1 MYAKLL
7 LLVNCLLFALLA
19 SAQIDQTLQ
28 KLDTYHSQHIKEKIY
43 LHLDKND
50 YSAGETIWF
59 KLYCTTAPFNYL
71 SNISKIAN
79 VELISPTNK
88 IIKSIKIPI
97 TLGLSIGDFNLP
109 DTLEEGS
116 YRVRSFTRWMQND
129 SVANFYERVIP
140 ITNGRSDNIMTRSE
154 LVKNGTENMFQI
166 NLKTIQGA
174 PLINNSISYTLQP
187 NNSKEKSG
195 RLKSND
201 NGTVALE
208 LKEDFKGGTLSLQ
221 FLSLDKRRILKSFV
235 IPDPNSQ
242 NSIQIFPES
251 GELINNILSKTGFKI
266 LTPAGLGKKAKITVV
281 EENQTTIADF
291 ETNSL
296 GMGSIP
302 LVLQTGK
309 KYVATALFE
318 DGSSTSASLPP
329 VQNSGYVLTVNSVLK
344 DKIAAQLSATADL
357 VNGKDIYLVA
367 QYNGL
372 VLHAAKQ
379 KLNGTEILFN
389 IPKKNLPS
397 GVLQLSILTD
407 QMVPIVERLV
417 FNYNTTSTLLPVSV
431 ELNKLSFTTR
441 DKVIANLSVKY
452 DDSDTTRFAAL
463 SASVVN
469 LSKVDSTTDRYYSSI
484 VSELLLKS
492 DLRGFIERPNYYFED
507 LTNIRLTELD
517 NLMLIQGWRKLD
529 WKNYTSTSTTSFL
542 PEKGLTIAG
551 TIKKTARK
559 AVVPNAKVTLI
570 PTSNMLLSV
579 DTLTDNN
586 GRFSFDELLF
596 ADSVKFIVT
605 GDGPK
610 EKKRVDIVIDNP
622 LTPLPN
628 TSKDQPLLVNDINT
642 KLLTQLKNSQQFL
655 GELEAAGII
664 QKSIRLEEVQVNRV
678 RTNKADKNSRNLN
691 GPGNADQV
699 ISAEDLSTCTTLEQ
713 CLAGRLVG
721 VMFRNGV
728 PYSTRS
734 MGLNGGS
741 PMQIVLDGMYIEAD
755 QIDMINVADIA
766 SIEVLRSIGNTA
778 IYGSYGGNGVIVI
791 TSKSG
796 DAISS
801 SYTPTGIL
809 TITPKGL
816 YVPRTF
822 FKPQYDATIQH
833 KLTRD
838 LRTTI
843 AWEPNLI
850 IPKDGKTHFEFFTSD
865 EPGTY
870 KLTVEGISMDG
881 KIAHLEYL
889 IEVKPQ

>member
-1 MYAKLL
+1 MYVKLL

-154 LVKNGTENMFQI
+154 LVKNGTENLFQV

-174 PLINNSISYTLQP
+174 PLIDNSISYTLQP
-187 NNSKEKSG
+187 NNNKEKSG

-208 LKEDFKGGTLSLQ
+208 LKDDFKGGTLSLQ
-221 FLSLDKRRILKSFV
+221 FISLDKRRILKSFV

-344 DKIAAQLSATADL
+344 DKIAAQLSATPDL

-372 VLHAAKQ
+372 VFHAAKQ

-397 GVLQLSILTD
+397 GVLQLSILTE
-407 QMVPIVERLV
+407 QMVPIAERLV

-431 ELNKLSFTTR
+431 ELNKSSFTTR
-441 DKVIANLSVKY
+441 DKVMANLSVKY

-507 LTNIRLTELD
+507 LTNIKLTELD

-642 KLLTQLKNSQQFL
+642 TLLTQLKNSQQFL

>member
-28 KLDTYHSQHIKEKIY
+28 KLDTYHERHIKEKIY

-50 YSAGETIWF
+50 YSAGETMWF

-129 SVANFYERVIP
+129 SVANFYERVVP
-140 ITNGRSDNIMTRSE
+140 ITNGRSDHIITKSE

-174 PLINNSISYTLQP
+174 PLINNNISYTLQP
-187 NNSKEKSG
+187 NNNKEKSG

-201 NGTVALE
+201 NGTIALE
-208 LKEDFKGGTLSLQ
+208 LKDDFKGGTLSLQ

-235 IPDPNSQ
+235 IPDPNNQ

-251 GELINNILSKTGFKI
+251 GELVNNILSKTGFKI
-266 LTPAGLGKKAKITVV
+266 LSPNGLGKKAKIKVV
-281 EENQTTIADF
+281 EENQTTVADF

-329 VQNSGYVLTVNSVLK
+329 LQNSGYVLTVNSVLK

-357 VNGKDIYLVA
+357 VNGKDIYLIA

-379 KLNGTEILFN
+379 KLNGAEILFN

-407 QMVPIVERLV
+407 QMIPIVERLV

-431 ELNKLSFTTR
+431 ELNKPSFTTR
-441 DKVIANLSVKY
+441 DKVIANLSVNY
-452 DDSDTTRFAAL
+452 EDSDTTRFAAL

-492 DLRGFIERPNYYFED
+492 DLRGFIERPNYYFAD
-507 LTNIRLTELD
+507 LTNIKLTELD

-529 WKNYTSTSTTSFL
+529 WKNYTSTATAAFL

-559 AVVPNAKVTLI
+559 AVVPNAKVTII
-570 PTSNMLLSV
+570 PTSNMLLSI

-622 LTPLPN
+622 LTPPPN
-628 TSKDQPLLVNDINT
+628 ASKDQPLLLNDINT
-642 KLLTQLKNSQQFL
+642 TLLTQLKNSQQFL

-664 QKSIRLEEVQVNRV
+664 EKSIRLEEVQVNRV
-678 RTNKADKNSRNLN
+678 RTTKADKNSRNLN

-699 ISAEDLSTCTTLEQ
+699 ISADELSGCATFAQ
-713 CLAGRLVG
+713 CLNGRLNG
-721 VMFRNGV
+721 VIFRNGI

-734 MGLNGGS
+734 MNS
-741 PMQIVLDGMYIEAD
+741 PMQVVLDGMYIEPE
-755 QIDMINVADIA
+755 QIDMINTADIA
-766 SIEVLRSIGNTA
+766 SVEVLRSIGNTA
-778 IYGSYGGNGVIVI
+778 IYGMYGGNGVIVI

-801 SYTPTGIL
+801 SYTPTGIV

-822 FKPQYDATIQH
+822 FKPQYDATIQN

-850 IPKDGKTHFEFFTSD
+850 TPKDGKTHFEFFTSD

-889 IEVKPQ
+889 IAVKPQ

>member
-28 KLDTYHSQHIKEKIY
+28 KLDTYHERHIKEKIY

-50 YSAGETIWF
+50 YSAGETMWF

-129 SVANFYERVIP
+129 SVANFYERVVP
-140 ITNGRSDNIMTRSE
+140 ITNGRSDHIITKSE

-174 PLINNSISYTLQP
+174 PLINNNISYTLQP
-187 NNSKEKSG
+187 NNNKEKSG

-201 NGTVALE
+201 NGTIALE
-208 LKEDFKGGTLSLQ
+208 LKDDFKGGTLSLQ

-235 IPDPNSQ
+235 IPDPNNQ

-251 GELINNILSKTGFKI
+251 GELVNNILSKTGFKI
-266 LTPAGLGKKAKITVV
+266 LSPNGLGKKAKIKVV
-281 EENQTTIADF
+281 EENQTTVADF

-302 LVLQTGK
+302 LVLQTEK

-357 VNGKDIYLVA
+357 VNGKDIYLIA

-379 KLNGTEILFN
+379 KLNGAEILFN

-407 QMVPIVERLV
+407 QMIPIVERLV

-441 DKVIANLSVKY
+441 DKVIADLSVKY
-452 DDSDTTRFAAL
+452 EDSDTTRFAAL

-492 DLRGFIERPNYYFED
+492 DLRGFIERPNYYFAD
-507 LTNIRLTELD
+507 LTNIKLTELD

-529 WKNYTSTSTTSFL
+529 WKNYTSTATAAFL

-559 AVVPNAKVTLI
+559 AVVPNAKVTII
-570 PTSNMLLSV
+570 PTSNMLLSI

-622 LTPLPN
+622 LTPPPN
-628 TSKDQPLLVNDINT
+628 ASKDQPLLLNDINST
-642 KLLTQLKNSQQFL
+642 LLTQLKNSQQFL

-699 ISAEDLSTCTTLEQ
+699 ISADELSGCATFAQ
-713 CLAGRLVG
+713 CLNGRLNG
-721 VMFRNGV
+721 VIFRNGI

-734 MGLNGGS
+734 MNS
-741 PMQIVLDGMYIEAD
+741 PMQVVLDGMYIEPE
-755 QIDMINVADIA
+755 QIDMINTADIA
-766 SIEVLRSIGNTA
+766 SVEVLRSIGNTA
-778 IYGSYGGNGVIVI
+778 IYGMYGGSGVIVI

-796 DAISS
+796 DAIAS
-801 SYTPTGIL
+801 SYTPTGIV

-822 FKPQYDATIQH
+822 FKPQYDATIQN

-850 IPKDGKTHFEFFTSD
+850 TPKDGKTHFEFFTSD

-889 IEVKPQ
+889 IAVKPQ

>member
-28 KLDTYHSQHIKEKIY
+28 KLDTYHERHIKEKIY

-50 YSAGETIWF
+50 YSAGETMWF

-129 SVANFYERVIP
+129 SVANFYERVVP
-140 ITNGRSDNIMTRSE
+140 ITNGRSDHIITKSE

-174 PLINNSISYTLQP
+174 PLINNNISYTLQP
-187 NNSKEKSG
+187 NNNKEKSG

-201 NGTVALE
+201 NGTIALE
-208 LKEDFKGGTLSLQ
+208 LKDDFKGGTLSLQ

-235 IPDPNSQ
+235 IPDPNNQ

-251 GELINNILSKTGFKI
+251 GELVNNILSKTGFKI
-266 LTPAGLGKKAKITVV
+266 LSPNGLGKKAKIKVV
-281 EENQTTIADF
+281 EENQTTVADF

-302 LVLQTGK
+302 LVLQTEK

-357 VNGKDIYLVA
+357 VNGKDIYLIA

-379 KLNGTEILFN
+379 KLNGAEILFN

-407 QMVPIVERLV
+407 QMIPIVERLV

-431 ELNKLSFTTR
+431 ELKKLSFTTR
-441 DKVIANLSVKY
+441 DKVIADLSVKY
-452 DDSDTTRFAAL
+452 EDSDTTRFAAL

-492 DLRGFIERPNYYFED
+492 DLRGFIERPNYYFAD
-507 LTNIRLTELD
+507 LTNIKLTELD

-529 WKNYTSTSTTSFL
+529 WKNYTSTATAAFL

-559 AVVPNAKVTLI
+559 AVVPNAKVTII
-570 PTSNMLLSV
+570 PTSNMLLSI

-622 LTPLPN
+622 LTPPPN
-628 TSKDQPLLVNDINT
+628 ASKDQPLLLNDINST
-642 KLLTQLKNSQQFL
+642 LLTQLKNSQQFL

-664 QKSIRLEEVQVNRV
+664 EKSIRLEEVQVNRV
-678 RTNKADKNSRNLN
+678 RTTKADKNSRNLN

-699 ISAEDLSTCTTLEQ
+699 ISADELSGCATFAQ
-713 CLAGRLVG
+713 CLNGRLNG
-721 VMFRNGV
+721 VIFRNGI

-734 MGLNGGS
+734 MNS
-741 PMQIVLDGMYIEAD
+741 PMQVVLDGMYIEPE
-755 QIDMINVADIA
+755 QIDMINTADIA
-766 SIEVLRSIGNTA
+766 SVEVLRSIGNTA
-778 IYGSYGGNGVIVI
+778 IYGMYGGNGVIVI

-801 SYTPTGIL
+801 SYTPTGII

-822 FKPQYDATIQH
+822 FKPQYDATIQN

-850 IPKDGKTHFEFFTSD
+850 MPKDGKTHFEFFTSD

-889 IEVKPQ
+889 IAVKPQ

>member
-1 MYAKLL
+1 MYPKLL

-28 KLDTYHSQHIKEKIY
+28 KLDTYHERHIKEKIY

-50 YSAGETIWF
+50 YSAGETMWF

-129 SVANFYERVIP
+129 SVANFYERVVP
-140 ITNGRSDNIMTRSE
+140 ITNGRSDNIITRSE
-154 LVKNGTENMFQI
+154 LVRNGTDNLFQI

-174 PLINNSISYTLQP
+174 PLINNNINYTLQP
-187 NNSKEKSG
+187 NNNKEKSG

-201 NGTVALE
+201 NGTIALE
-208 LKEDFKGGTLSLQ
+208 LKDDFKGGTLSLQ

-235 IPDPNSQ
+235 IPDPNNQ

-251 GELINNILSKTGFKI
+251 GELVNNILSKTGFKI
-266 LTPAGLGKKAKITVV
+266 LSPNGLGKKAKIKVV
-281 EENQTTIADF
+281 EENQTTVADF

-357 VNGKDIYLVA
+357 VNGKDIYLIA

-379 KLNGTEILFN
+379 KLNGAEVLFN

-407 QMVPIVERLV
+407 QMIPIVERLV

-431 ELNKLSFTTR
+431 ELNKPSFTTR
-441 DKVIANLSVKY
+441 DNVIANLSVNY
-452 DDSDTTRFAAL
+452 EDSDTTRFAAL

-492 DLRGFIERPNYYFED
+492 DLRGFIERPNYYFAD
-507 LTNIRLTELD
+507 LTNIKLTELD

-529 WKNYTSTSTTSFL
+529 WKNYTSTATAAFL

-559 AVVPNAKVTLI
+559 AVVPNAKVTII
-570 PTSNMLLSV
+570 PTSNMLLSI

-622 LTPLPN
+622 LTPPPN
-628 TSKDQPLLVNDINT
+628 ASKDQPLLLNDINT
-642 KLLTQLKNSQQFL
+642 TLLTQLKNSQQFL

-664 QKSIRLEEVQVNRV
+664 EKSIRLEEVQVNRV
-678 RTNKADKNSRNLN
+678 RTTKADKNSRNLN

-699 ISAEDLSTCTTLEQ
+699 ISADELSGCATFAQ
-713 CLAGRLVG
+713 CLNGRLNG
-721 VMFRNGV
+721 VIFRNGI

-734 MGLNGGS
+734 MNS
-741 PMQIVLDGMYIEAD
+741 PMQVVLDGMYIEPE
-755 QIDMINVADIA
+755 QIDMINTADIA
-766 SIEVLRSIGNTA
+766 SVEVLRSIGNTA
-778 IYGSYGGNGVIVI
+778 IYGMYGGSGVIVI

-801 SYTPTGIL
+801 SYTPTGIV

-822 FKPQYDATIQH
+822 FKPQYDATIQN

-850 IPKDGKTHFEFFTSD
+850 TPKDGKTHFEFFTSD

-889 IEVKPQ
+889 IAVKPQ

>member
-28 KLDTYHSQHIKEKIY
+28 KLDTYHERHFKEKIY

-50 YSAGETIWF
+50 YSAGETMWF

-71 SNISKIAN
+71 SNMSKIAN

-129 SVANFYERVIP
+129 SVANFYERVVP
-140 ITNGRSDNIMTRSE
+140 ITNGRSDHIITRSE
-154 LVKNGTENMFQI
+154 LVKNGTENLFQI

-187 NNSKEKSG
+187 NNNKEKSG

-201 NGTVALE
+201 NGTIALE
-208 LKEDFKGGTLSLQ
+208 LKDDFKGGTLSLQ

-235 IPDPNSQ
+235 IPDPNNQ

-251 GELINNILSKTGFKI
+251 GELVNNILSKTGFKI
-266 LTPAGLGKKAKITVV
+266 LSPNGLGKKAKIKVV
-281 EENQTTIADF
+281 EENQTTVADF

-417 FNYNTTSTLLPVSV
+417 FNYNTTSTLLPVAV

-469 LSKVDSTTDRYYSSI
+469 LSKVDSTTNRYYSSI

-529 WKNYTSTSTTSFL
+529 WKNYTSTATAAFL

-559 AVVPNAKVTLI
+559 AVVPNAKVTII
-570 PTSNMLLSV
+570 PTSNMLLSI

-622 LTPLPN
+622 LTPPPN
-628 TSKDQPLLVNDINT
+628 ASKDQPLLLNDINST
-642 KLLTQLKNSQQFL
+642 LLTQLKNSQQFL

-664 QKSIRLEEVQVNRV
+664 EKSIRLEEVQVNRV
-678 RTNKADKNSRNLN
+678 RTTKADKNSRNLN

-699 ISAEDLSTCTTLEQ
+699 ISADELSGCATFAQ
-713 CLAGRLVG
+713 CLNGRLNG
-721 VMFRNGV
+721 VIFRNGI

-734 MGLNGGS
+734 MNS
-741 PMQIVLDGMYIEAD
+741 PMQVVLDGMYIEPE
-755 QIDMINVADIA
+755 QIDMINTADIA
-766 SIEVLRSIGNTA
+766 SVEVLRSIGNTA
-778 IYGSYGGNGVIVI
+778 IYGMYGGNGVIVI

-801 SYTPTGIL
+801 SYTPTGIV

-822 FKPQYDATIQH
+822 FKPQYDATIQN

-850 IPKDGKTHFEFFTSD
+850 TPKDGKTHFEFFTSD

-889 IEVKPQ
+889 IAVKPQ

>member
-28 KLDTYHSQHIKEKIY
+28 KLDTYHERHIKEKIY

-50 YSAGETIWF
+50 YSAGETMWF

-129 SVANFYERVIP
+129 SVANFYERVVP
-140 ITNGRSDNIMTRSE
+140 ITNGRSDHIITKSE

-174 PLINNSISYTLQP
+174 PLINNNISYTLQP
-187 NNSKEKSG
+187 NNNKEKSG

-201 NGTVALE
+201 NGTIALE
-208 LKEDFKGGTLSLQ
+208 LKDDFKGGTLSLQ

-235 IPDPNSQ
+235 IPDPNNQ

-251 GELINNILSKTGFKI
+251 GELVNNILSKTGFKI
-266 LTPAGLGKKAKITVV
+266 LSPNGLGKKAKIKVV
-281 EENQTTIADF
+281 EENQTTVADF

-302 LVLQTGK
+302 LVLQTEK

-357 VNGKDIYLVA
+357 VNGKDIYLIA

-379 KLNGTEILFN
+379 KLNGAEILFN

-407 QMVPIVERLV
+407 QMIPIVERLV

-441 DKVIANLSVKY
+441 DKVIADLSVKY
-452 DDSDTTRFAAL
+452 EDSDTTRFAAL

-529 WKNYTSTSTTSFL
+529 WKNYTSTATAAFL

-559 AVVPNAKVTLI
+559 AVVPNAKVTII
-570 PTSNMLLSV
+570 PTSNMLLSI

-622 LTPLPN
+622 LTPPPN
-628 TSKDQPLLVNDINT
+628 ASKDQPLLLNDINT
-642 KLLTQLKNSQQFL
+642 TLLTQLKNSQQFL

-664 QKSIRLEEVQVNRV
+664 EKSIRLEEVQVNRV
-678 RTNKADKNSRNLN
+678 RTTKADKNSRNLN

-699 ISAEDLSTCTTLEQ
+699 ISADELSGCATFAQ
-713 CLAGRLVG
+713 CLNGRLNG
-721 VMFRNGV
+721 VIFRNGI

-734 MGLNGGS
+734 MNS
-741 PMQIVLDGMYIEAD
+741 PMQVVLDGMYIEPE
-755 QIDMINVADIA
+755 QIDMINTADIA
-766 SIEVLRSIGNTA
+766 SVEVLRSIGNTA
-778 IYGSYGGNGVIVI
+778 IYGMYGGNGVIVI

-801 SYTPTGIL
+801 SYTPTGIV

-822 FKPQYDATIQH
+822 FKPQYDATIQN

-850 IPKDGKTHFEFFTSD
+850 TPKDGKTHFEFFTSD

-889 IEVKPQ
+889 IAVKPQ

>member
-7 LLVNCLLFALLA
+7 LLVSCLLFTSLA

-28 KLDTYHSQHIKEKIY
+28 KLDTYHERHIKEKIY

-50 YSAGETIWF
+50 YSAGETMWF

-129 SVANFYERVIP
+129 SVANFYERVVP
-140 ITNGRSDNIMTRSE
+140 ITNGRSDHIITKSE

-174 PLINNSISYTLQP
+174 PLINNNISYTLQP
-187 NNSKEKSG
+187 NNNKEKSG

-201 NGTVALE
+201 NGTIALE
-208 LKEDFKGGTLSLQ
+208 LKDDFKGGTLSLQ

-235 IPDPNSQ
+235 IPDPNNQ

-251 GELINNILSKTGFKI
+251 GELVNNILSKTGFKI
-266 LTPAGLGKKAKITVV
+266 LSPNGLGKKAKIKVV
-281 EENQTTIADF
+281 EENQTTVADF

-417 FNYNTTSTLLPVSV
+417 FNYNTTSTLLPVAV
-431 ELNKLSFTTR
+431 ELNKPSFTTR

-469 LSKVDSTTDRYYSSI
+469 LSKVDSTTNRYYSSI

-529 WKNYTSTSTTSFL
+529 WKNYTSTATAAFL

-559 AVVPNAKVTLI
+559 AVVPNAKVTII
-570 PTSNMLLSV
+570 PTSNMLLSI

-622 LTPLPN
+622 LTPPPN
-628 TSKDQPLLVNDINT
+628 ASKDQPLLLNDINST
-642 KLLTQLKNSQQFL
+642 LLTQLKNSQQFL

-664 QKSIRLEEVQVNRV
+664 EKSIRLEEVQVNRE
-678 RTNKADKNSRNLN
+678 RTTKADKNSRNLN

-699 ISAEDLSTCTTLEQ
+699 ISADELSGCATFAQ
-713 CLAGRLVG
+713 CLNGRLNG
-721 VMFRNGV
+721 VIFRNGI

-734 MGLNGGS
+734 MNS
-741 PMQIVLDGMYIEAD
+741 PMQVVLDGMYIEPE
-755 QIDMINVADIA
+755 QIDMINTADIA
-766 SIEVLRSIGNTA
+766 SVEVLRSIGNTA
-778 IYGSYGGNGVIVI
+778 IYGMYGGNGVIVI

-801 SYTPTGIL
+801 SYTPTGIV

-822 FKPQYDATIQH
+822 FKPQYDATIQN

-850 IPKDGKTHFEFFTSD
+850 TPKDGKTHFEFFTSD

-889 IEVKPQ
+889 IAVKPQ

>member
-1 MYAKLL
+1 MYAKILL
-7 LLVNCLLFALLA
+7 LINCLLFSFLA
-19 SAQIDQTLQ
+19 SAQIDQAL
-28 KLDTYHSQHIKEKIY
+28 KILDTYHEQHVKEKIY

-50 YSAGETIWF
+50 YSAGETMWF

-88 IIKSIKIPI
+88 VIKSIKIPI

-129 SVANFYERVIP
+129 SIANFYERVIP
-140 ITNGRSDNIMTRSE
+140 ITNGRSDNIITRSE

-187 NNSKEKSG
+187 NNNKEKSG

-201 NGTVALE
+201 NGTIALE
-208 LKEDFKGGTLSLQ
+208 LKDDFKGGTLSLQ
-221 FLSLDKRRILKSFV
+221 FLSLDKRRILKSFI
-235 IPDPNSQ
+235 IPDPNNQ

-251 GELINNILSKTGFKI
+251 GELVNNILSKTGFKT
-266 LTPAGLGKKAKITVV
+266 LTPNGLGKKAKIKVV
-281 EENQTTIADF
+281 EENQTTVADF

-357 VNGKDIYLVA
+357 VNGKDIYLIA

-379 KLNGTEILFN
+379 KLNGTDILFN

-397 GVLQLSILTD
+397 GVLQLSILTE
-407 QMVPIVERLV
+407 QMIPIVERLV

-431 ELNKLSFTTR
+431 ELNKFSFTTR
-441 DKVIANLSVKY
+441 DKVVADLSVKY
-452 DDSDTTRFAAL
+452 EDSDTTRFAAL

-469 LSKVDSTTDRYYSSI
+469 FSKVDSTTDRYYSSI

-492 DLRGFIERPNYYFED
+492 DLRGFIERPNYYFAD
-507 LTNIRLTELD
+507 LTNIKLTELD

-529 WKNYTSTSTTSFL
+529 WKNYTSTSTAAFR

-559 AVVPNAKVTLI
+559 TVVPNAKVTLI

-586 GRFSFDELLF
+586 GRFAFDELLF

-622 LTPLPN
+622 LTPPPN
-628 TSKDQPLLVNDINT
+628 TSKDQPLLLNDINT
-642 KLLTQLKNSQQFL
+642 TLLTQLKNSQQFL

-664 QKSIRLEEVQVNRV
+664 QKSIQLEEVQVNRV
-678 RTNKADKNSRNLN
+678 RANKADKNSRNLN

-734 MGLNGGS
+734 VGLNGGS
-741 PMQIVLDGMYIEAD
+741 PMQIVLDGMYIEAE
-755 QIDMINVADIA
+755 QINMINVADIS
-766 SIEVLRSIGNTA
+766 SIEVLRSAGNTA
-778 IYGSYGGNGVIVI
+778 IYGMYGGNGVIVI

-816 YVPRTF
+816 YVSRTF
-822 FKPQYDATIQH
+822 FKPQYDAKIQ
-833 KLTRD
+833 KELSRD

-850 IPKDGKTHFEFFTSD
+850 TPKDGKTHFEFFTSD

-870 KLTVEGISMDG
+870 KLIVEGISMDG
-881 KIAHLEYL
+881 RIAHLEYL

>member
-28 KLDTYHSQHIKEKIY
+28 KLDTYHERHIKEKIY

-50 YSAGETIWF
+50 YSAGETMWF

-129 SVANFYERVIP
+129 SVANFYERVVP
-140 ITNGRSDNIMTRSE
+140 ITNGRSDHIITKSE

-174 PLINNSISYTLQP
+174 PLINNNISYTLQP
-187 NNSKEKSG
+187 NNNKEKSG

-201 NGTVALE
+201 NGTIALE
-208 LKEDFKGGTLSLQ
+208 LKDDFKGGTLSLQ

-235 IPDPNSQ
+235 IPDPNNQ

-251 GELINNILSKTGFKI
+251 GELVNNILSKTGFKI
-266 LTPAGLGKKAKITVV
+266 LSPNGLGKKAKIKVV
-281 EENQTTIADF
+281 EENQTTVADF

-357 VNGKDIYLVA
+357 VNGKDIYLIA

-379 KLNGTEILFN
+379 KLNGAEILFN

-407 QMVPIVERLV
+407 QMIPIVERLV

-431 ELNKLSFTTR
+431 ELNKLSFSTR

-452 DDSDTTRFAAL
+452 EDSDTTRFAAL

-492 DLRGFIERPNYYFED
+492 DLRGFIERPNYYFAD
-507 LTNIRLTELD
+507 LTNIKLTELD

-529 WKNYTSTSTTSFL
+529 WKNYTSTATAAFL

-559 AVVPNAKVTLI
+559 AVVPNAKVTII
-570 PTSNMLLSV
+570 PTSNMLLSI

-622 LTPLPN
+622 LTPPPN
-628 TSKDQPLLVNDINT
+628 ASKDQPLLLNDINT
-642 KLLTQLKNSQQFL
+642 TLLTQLKNSQQFL

-664 QKSIRLEEVQVNRV
+664 EKSIRLEEVQVNRV
-678 RTNKADKNSRNLN
+678 RTTKADKNSRNLN

-699 ISAEDLSTCTTLEQ
+699 ISADELSGCATFAQ
-713 CLAGRLVG
+713 CLNGRLNG
-721 VMFRNGV
+721 VIFRNGI

-734 MGLNGGS
+734 MNS
-741 PMQIVLDGMYIEAD
+741 PMQVVLDGMYIEPE
-755 QIDMINVADIA
+755 QIDMINTADIA
-766 SIEVLRSIGNTA
+766 SVEVLRSIGNTA
-778 IYGSYGGNGVIVI
+778 IYGMYGGNGVIVI

-801 SYTPTGIL
+801 SYTPTGIV

-822 FKPQYDATIQH
+822 FKPQYDATIQN

-850 IPKDGKTHFEFFTSD
+850 TPKDGKTHFEFFTSD

-889 IEVKPQ
+889 IAVKPQ

>member
-7 LLVNCLLFALLA
+7 LLVNCLLFAFLA

-28 KLDTYHSQHIKEKIY
+28 KLDTYHEQHIKEKIY

-97 TLGLSIGDFNLP
+97 TLGLSMGDFSLP

-129 SVANFYERVIP
+129 SIANFYERVVP
-140 ITNGRSDNIMTRSE
+140 ITNGRSDHIITRSE
-154 LVKNGTENMFQI
+154 LIKNGTENMFQV

-174 PLINNSISYTLQP
+174 PLINNNISYTLQP
-187 NNSKEKSG
+187 NNNKEKSG

-201 NGTVALE
+201 NGTIALE
-208 LKEDFKGGTLSLQ
+208 LKDEFKGGTLSLQ

-235 IPDPNSQ
+235 IPDPNNQ

-251 GELINNILSKTGFKI
+251 GELVNNILCKTGFKI
-266 LTPAGLGKKAKITVV
+266 LAPNGLGKKAKITIV
-281 EENQTTIADF
+281 EENQTTVADF

-302 LVLQTGK
+302 LVLQTEK

-329 VQNSGYVLTVNSVLK
+329 VRNSGYVLTVNSVLK

-379 KLNGTEILFN
+379 KLNGTDILFN

-397 GVLQLSILTD
+397 GVLQLSVLTD
-407 QMVPIVERLV
+407 QMIPIVERLM

-431 ELNKLSFTTR
+431 ELNKPSFTTR
-441 DKVIANLSVKY
+441 DKVIADLSVNY
-452 DDSDTTRFAAL
+452 EESDTTRFAAL

-469 LSKVDSTTDRYYSSI
+469 LSKVDSATDRYYSSI

-507 LTNIRLTELD
+507 LTNIKLTELD

-529 WKNYTSTSTTSFL
+529 WKNYTSTATAAFL

-559 AVVPNAKVTLI
+559 AVVPNAKVTII
-570 PTSNMLLSV
+570 PTSNMLLSI
-579 DTLTDNN
+579 DTLADNN

-622 LTPLPN
+622 LNPTTT
-628 TSKDQPLLVNDINT
+628 TSKDQPLLLNDINT
-642 KLLTQLKNSQQFL
+642 NLLTQLKNSQQFL
-655 GELEAAGII
+655 SELEAAGII

-699 ISAEDLSTCTTLEQ
+699 ISAEDLSSCTTLEQ

-741 PMQIVLDGMYIEAD
+741 PMQIVLDGMYIEPE
-755 QIDMINVADIA
+755 QIDMINVADIS
-766 SIEVLRSIGNTA
+766 SIEVLRSAGNTA

-801 SYTPTGIL
+801 SYTPTGIV

-822 FKPQYDATIQH
+822 FKPQYDATIQN

-850 IPKDGKTHFEFFTSD
+850 TPKDGKTHFEFFTSD

-889 IEVKPQ
+889 IAVKPQ

>member
-28 KLDTYHSQHIKEKIY
+28 KLDTYHERHIKEKIY

-50 YSAGETIWF
+50 YSAGETMWF

-71 SNISKIAN
+71 SNMSKIAN

-129 SVANFYERVIP
+129 SVANFYERVVP
-140 ITNGRSDNIMTRSE
+140 ITNGRSDHIITKSE

-174 PLINNSISYTLQP
+174 PLINNNISYTLQP
-187 NNSKEKSG
+187 NNNKEKSG

-201 NGTVALE
+201 NGTIALE
-208 LKEDFKGGTLSLQ
+208 LKDDFKGGTLSLQ

-235 IPDPNSQ
+235 IPDPNNQ

-251 GELINNILSKTGFKI
+251 GELVNNILSKTGFKI
-266 LTPAGLGKKAKITVV
+266 LSPNGLGKKAKIKVV
-281 EENQTTIADF
+281 EENQTTVADF

-357 VNGKDIYLVA
+357 VNGKDIYLIA

-379 KLNGTEILFN
+379 KLNGAEILFN

-407 QMVPIVERLV
+407 QMIPIVERLV

-431 ELNKLSFTTR
+431 ELNKLSFSTR

-452 DDSDTTRFAAL
+452 EDSDTTRFAAL

-492 DLRGFIERPNYYFED
+492 DLRGFIERPNYYFAD
-507 LTNIRLTELD
+507 LTNIKLTELD

-529 WKNYTSTSTTSFL
+529 WKNYTSTATAAFL

-559 AVVPNAKVTLI
+559 AVVPNAKVTII
-570 PTSNMLLSV
+570 PTSNMLLSI

-622 LTPLPN
+622 LTPPPN
-628 TSKDQPLLVNDINT
+628 ASKDQPLLLNDINST
-642 KLLTQLKNSQQFL
+642 LLTQLKNSQQFL

-664 QKSIRLEEVQVNRV
+664 EKSIRLEEVQVNRV
-678 RTNKADKNSRNLN
+678 RTTKADKNSRNLN

-699 ISAEDLSTCTTLEQ
+699 ISADELSGCATFAQ
-713 CLAGRLVG
+713 CLNGRLNG
-721 VMFRNGV
+721 VIFRNGI

-734 MGLNGGS
+734 MNS
-741 PMQIVLDGMYIEAD
+741 PMQVVLDGMYIEPE
-755 QIDMINVADIA
+755 QIDMINTADIA
-766 SIEVLRSIGNTA
+766 SVEVLRSIGNTA
-778 IYGSYGGNGVIVI
+778 IYGMYGGNGVIVI

-801 SYTPTGIL
+801 SYTPTGIV

-822 FKPQYDATIQH
+822 FKPQYDATIQN

-850 IPKDGKTHFEFFTSD
+850 TPKDGKTHFEFFTSD

-889 IEVKPQ
+889 IAVKPQ

>member
-7 LLVNCLLFALLA
+7 LLVSCLLFTSLA

-28 KLDTYHSQHIKEKIY
+28 KLDTYHERHIKEKIY

-50 YSAGETIWF
+50 YSAGETMWF

-129 SVANFYERVIP
+129 SVANFYERVVP
-140 ITNGRSDNIMTRSE
+140 ITNGRSDHIITKSE

-174 PLINNSISYTLQP
+174 PLINNNISYTLQP
-187 NNSKEKSG
+187 NNNKEKSG

-201 NGTVALE
+201 NGTIALE
-208 LKEDFKGGTLSLQ
+208 LKDDFKGGTLSLQ

-235 IPDPNSQ
+235 IPDPNNQ

-251 GELINNILSKTGFKI
+251 GELVNNILSKTGFKI
-266 LTPAGLGKKAKITVV
+266 LSPNGLGKKAKIKVV
-281 EENQTTIADF
+281 EENQTTVADF

-417 FNYNTTSTLLPVSV
+417 FNYNTTSTLLPVAV

-469 LSKVDSTTDRYYSSI
+469 LSKVYSTTNRYYSSI

-529 WKNYTSTSTTSFL
+529 WKNYTSTATAAFL

-559 AVVPNAKVTLI
+559 AVVPNAKVTII
-570 PTSNMLLSV
+570 PTSNMLLSI

-622 LTPLPN
+622 LTPPPN
-628 TSKDQPLLVNDINT
+628 ASKDQPLLLNDINST
-642 KLLTQLKNSQQFL
+642 LLTQLKNSQQFL

-664 QKSIRLEEVQVNRV
+664 EKSIRLEEVQVNRV
-678 RTNKADKNSRNLN
+678 RTTKADKNSRNLN

-699 ISAEDLSTCTTLEQ
+699 ISADELSGCATFAQ
-713 CLAGRLVG
+713 CLNGRLNG
-721 VMFRNGV
+721 VIFRNGI

-734 MGLNGGS
+734 MNS
-741 PMQIVLDGMYIEAD
+741 PMQVVLDGMYIEPE
-755 QIDMINVADIA
+755 QIDMINTADIA
-766 SIEVLRSIGNTA
+766 SVEVLRSIGNTA
-778 IYGSYGGNGVIVI
+778 IYGMYGGNGVIVI

-801 SYTPTGIL
+801 SYTPTGIV

-822 FKPQYDATIQH
+822 FKPQYDATIQN

-850 IPKDGKTHFEFFTSD
+850 TPKDGKTHFEFFTSD

-889 IEVKPQ
+889 IAVKPQ

>member
-1 MYAKLL
+1 MYAKILL
-7 LLVNCLLFALLA
+7 LINCLLFSFLA
-19 SAQIDQTLQ
+19 SAQIDQAL
-28 KLDTYHSQHIKEKIY
+28 KILDTYHEQHVKEKIY

-50 YSAGETIWF
+50 YSAGETMWF

-88 IIKSIKIPI
+88 VIKSIKIPI

-129 SVANFYERVIP
+129 SIANFYERVIP
-140 ITNGRSDNIMTRSE
+140 ITNGRSDNIITRSE

-187 NNSKEKSG
+187 NNNKEKSG

-201 NGTVALE
+201 NGTIALE
-208 LKEDFKGGTLSLQ
+208 LKDDFKGGTLSLQ
-221 FLSLDKRRILKSFV
+221 FLSLDKRRILKSFI
-235 IPDPNSQ
+235 IPDPNNQ

-251 GELINNILSKTGFKI
+251 GELVNNILSKTGFKT
-266 LTPAGLGKKAKITVV
+266 LTPNGLGKKAKIKVV
-281 EENQTTIADF
+281 EENQTTVADF

-357 VNGKDIYLVA
+357 VNGKDIYLIA

-379 KLNGTEILFN
+379 KLNGTDILFN

-397 GVLQLSILTD
+397 GVLQLSILTE
-407 QMVPIVERLV
+407 QMIPIVERLV

-431 ELNKLSFTTR
+431 ELNKSSFTTR
-441 DKVIANLSVKY
+441 DKVVADLSVKY
-452 DDSDTTRFAAL
+452 EDSDTTRFAAL

-469 LSKVDSTTDRYYSSI
+469 FSKVDSTTDRYYSSI

-492 DLRGFIERPNYYFED
+492 DLRGFIERPNYYFAD
-507 LTNIRLTELD
+507 LTNIKLTELD

-529 WKNYTSTSTTSFL
+529 WKNYTSTSTAAFR

-559 AVVPNAKVTLI
+559 TVVPNAKVTLI

-586 GRFSFDELLF
+586 GRFAFDELLF

-622 LTPLPN
+622 LIPPPN
-628 TSKDQPLLVNDINT
+628 TSKDQPLLLNDINT
-642 KLLTQLKNSQQFL
+642 TLLTQLKNSQQFL

-664 QKSIRLEEVQVNRV
+664 QKSIQLEEVQVNRV
-678 RTNKADKNSRNLN
+678 RANKADKNSRNLN

-721 VMFRNGV
+721 VIFRNGV

-734 MGLNGGS
+734 VGLNGGS
-741 PMQIVLDGMYIEAD
+741 PMQIVLDGMYIEAE
-755 QIDMINVADIA
+755 QINMINVADIS
-766 SIEVLRSIGNTA
+766 SIEVLRSAGNTA
-778 IYGSYGGNGVIVI
+778 IYGMYGGNGVIVI

-816 YVPRTF
+816 YVSRTF
-822 FKPQYDATIQH
+822 FKPQYDAKIQ
-833 KLTRD
+833 KELSRD

-850 IPKDGKTHFEFFTSD
+850 TPKDGKTHFEFFTSD

-870 KLTVEGISMDG
+870 KLIVEGISMDG
-881 KIAHLEYL
+881 RIAHLEYL

>member
-28 KLDTYHSQHIKEKIY
+28 KLDTYHERHIKEKIY

-50 YSAGETIWF
+50 YSAGETMWF

-129 SVANFYERVIP
+129 SVANFYERVVP
-140 ITNGRSDNIMTRSE
+140 ITNGRSDHIITKSE

-174 PLINNSISYTLQP
+174 PLINNNISYTLQP
-187 NNSKEKSG
+187 NNNKEKSG

-201 NGTVALE
+201 NGTIALE
-208 LKEDFKGGTLSLQ
+208 LKDDFKGGTLSLQ

-235 IPDPNSQ
+235 IPDPNNQ

-251 GELINNILSKTGFKI
+251 GELVNNILSKTGFKI
-266 LTPAGLGKKAKITVV
+266 LSPNGLGKKAKIKVV
-281 EENQTTIADF
+281 EENQTTVADF

-357 VNGKDIYLVA
+357 VNGKDIYLIA

-379 KLNGTEILFN
+379 KLNGAEILFN

-407 QMVPIVERLV
+407 QMIPIVERLV
-417 FNYNTTSTLLPVSV
+417 FNYNTTSTFLPVSV
-431 ELNKLSFTTR
+431 ELNKPSFTTR
-441 DKVIANLSVKY
+441 DKVIANLSVNY
-452 DDSDTTRFAAL
+452 EDSDTTRFAAL

-492 DLRGFIERPNYYFED
+492 DLRGFIERPNYYFAD

-529 WKNYTSTSTTSFL
+529 WKNYTSTATPAFP

-559 AVVPNAKVTLI
+559 AVVPNAKVTII
-570 PTSNMLLSV
+570 PTSNMLLSI

-622 LTPLPN
+622 PTPPPN
-628 TSKDQPLLVNDINT
+628 ASKDQPLLLNDINT
-642 KLLTQLKNSQQFL
+642 TLLTQLKNSQQFL

-664 QKSIRLEEVQVNRV
+664 EKSIRLEEVQVNRV
-678 RTNKADKNSRNLN
+678 RTTKADKNSRNLN

-721 VMFRNGV
+721 VMFRNGI

-741 PMQIVLDGMYIEAD
+741 PMQIVLDGMYIEAE
-755 QIDMINVADIA
+755 QIDMINVADIS
-766 SIEVLRSIGNTA
+766 SIEVLRSAGNTA

-822 FKPQYDATIQH
+822 FKPQYDATIQN

-850 IPKDGKTHFEFFTSD
+850 TPKDGKTHFEFFTSD

-889 IEVKPQ
+889 IAVKPQ

>member
-1 MYAKLL
+1 MYAKILL
-7 LLVNCLLFALLA
+7 LINCLLFSFLA
-19 SAQIDQTLQ
+19 SAQIDQAL
-28 KLDTYHSQHIKEKIY
+28 KILDTYHEQHVKEKIY

-50 YSAGETIWF
+50 YSAGETMWF

-88 IIKSIKIPI
+88 VIKSIKIPI
-97 TLGLSIGDFNLP
+97 TLGLGIGDFNLP

-129 SVANFYERVIP
+129 SIANFYERVIP
-140 ITNGRSDNIMTRSE
+140 ITNGRSDNIITRSE

-187 NNSKEKSG
+187 NNNKEKSG

-201 NGTVALE
+201 NGTIALE
-208 LKEDFKGGTLSLQ
+208 LKDDFKGGTLSLQ
-221 FLSLDKRRILKSFV
+221 FLSLDKRRILKSFI
-235 IPDPNSQ
+235 IPDPNNQ

-251 GELINNILSKTGFKI
+251 GELVNNILSKTGFKT
-266 LTPAGLGKKAKITVV
+266 LTPNGLGKKAKIKVV
-281 EENQTTIADF
+281 EENQTTVADF

-357 VNGKDIYLVA
+357 VNGKDIYLIA

-379 KLNGTEILFN
+379 KLNGTDILFN

-397 GVLQLSILTD
+397 GVLQLSILTE
-407 QMVPIVERLV
+407 QMIPIVERLV
-417 FNYNTTSTLLPVSV
+417 FNYNTPSTLLPVSV
-431 ELNKLSFTTR
+431 ELNKSSFTTR
-441 DKVIANLSVKY
+441 DKVVADLSVKY
-452 DDSDTTRFAAL
+452 EDSDTTRFAAL

-469 LSKVDSTTDRYYSSI
+469 FSKVDSTTDRYYSSI

-492 DLRGFIERPNYYFED
+492 DLRGFIERPNYYFAD
-507 LTNIRLTELD
+507 LTNIKLTELD

-529 WKNYTSTSTTSFL
+529 WKNYTSTSTAAFR

-559 AVVPNAKVTLI
+559 TVVPNAKVTLI

-586 GRFSFDELLF
+586 GRFAFDELLF

-622 LTPLPN
+622 LTPPPN
-628 TSKDQPLLVNDINT
+628 TSKDQPLLLNDINT
-642 KLLTQLKNSQQFL
+642 TLLTQLKNSQQFL

-664 QKSIRLEEVQVNRV
+664 QKSIQLEEVQVNRV
-678 RTNKADKNSRNLN
+678 RANKADKNSRNLN

-721 VMFRNGV
+721 VIFRNGV

-734 MGLNGGS
+734 VGLNGGS
-741 PMQIVLDGMYIEAD
+741 PMQIVLDGMYIEAE
-755 QIDMINVADIA
+755 QINMINVADIS
-766 SIEVLRSIGNTA
+766 SIEVLRSAGNTA
-778 IYGSYGGNGVIVI
+778 IYGMYGGNGVIVI

-816 YVPRTF
+816 YVSRTF
-822 FKPQYDATIQH
+822 FKPQYDAKIQ
-833 KLTRD
+833 KELSRD

-850 IPKDGKTHFEFFTSD
+850 TPKDGKTHFEFFTSD

-870 KLTVEGISMDG
+870 KLIVEGISMDG
-881 KIAHLEYL
+881 RIAHLEYL

>member
-7 LLVNCLLFALLA
+7 LLVNCLLFAFLA

-28 KLDTYHSQHIKEKIY
+28 KLDTYHEQHIKEKIY

-97 TLGLSIGDFNLP
+97 TLGLSMGDFSLP

-129 SVANFYERVIP
+129 SIANFYERVVP
-140 ITNGRSDNIMTRSE
+140 ITNGRSDHIITRSE
-154 LVKNGTENMFQI
+154 LIKNGTENMFQV

-174 PLINNSISYTLQP
+174 PLINNNISYTLQP
-187 NNSKEKSG
+187 NNNKEKSG

-201 NGTVALE
+201 NGTIALE
-208 LKEDFKGGTLSLQ
+208 LKDEFKGGTLSLQ

-235 IPDPNSQ
+235 IPDPNNQ

-251 GELINNILSKTGFKI
+251 GELVNNILCKTGFKI
-266 LTPAGLGKKAKITVV
+266 LAPNGLGKKAKITIV
-281 EENQTTIADF
+281 EENQTTVADF

-302 LVLQTGK
+302 LVLQTEK

-329 VQNSGYVLTVNSVLK
+329 VRNSGYVLTVNSVLK

-379 KLNGTEILFN
+379 KLNGTDILFN

-397 GVLQLSILTD
+397 GVLQLSVLTD
-407 QMVPIVERLV
+407 QMIPIVERLM

-431 ELNKLSFTTR
+431 ELNKPSFTTR
-441 DKVIANLSVKY
+441 DKVIADLSVNY
-452 DDSDTTRFAAL
+452 EESDTTRFAAL

-469 LSKVDSTTDRYYSSI
+469 LSKVDSATDRYYSSI

-507 LTNIRLTELD
+507 LTNIKLTELD

-529 WKNYTSTSTTSFL
+529 WKNYTSTATAAFL

-559 AVVPNAKVTLI
+559 AVVPNAKVTII
-570 PTSNMLLSV
+570 PTSNMLLSI

-622 LTPLPN
+622 LNPTTT
-628 TSKDQPLLVNDINT
+628 TSKDQPLLLNDINT
-642 KLLTQLKNSQQFL
+642 NLLTQLKNSQQFL
-655 GELEAAGII
+655 SELEAAGII

-699 ISAEDLSTCTTLEQ
+699 ISAEDLSSCTTLEQ

-741 PMQIVLDGMYIEAD
+741 PMQIVLDGMYIEPE
-755 QIDMINVADIA
+755 QIDMINVADIS
-766 SIEVLRSIGNTA
+766 SIEVLRSAGNTA

-801 SYTPTGIL
+801 SYTPTGIV

-822 FKPQYDATIQH
+822 FKPQYDATIQN

-850 IPKDGKTHFEFFTSD
+850 TPKDGKTHFEFFTSD

-889 IEVKPQ
+889 IAVKPQ

>member
-28 KLDTYHSQHIKEKIY
+28 KLDTYHERHIKEKIY

-50 YSAGETIWF
+50 YSAGETMWF

-129 SVANFYERVIP
+129 SVANFYERVVP
-140 ITNGRSDNIMTRSE
+140 ITNGRSDHIITKSE

-174 PLINNSISYTLQP
+174 PLINNNISYTLQP
-187 NNSKEKSG
+187 NNNKEKSG

-201 NGTVALE
+201 NGTIALE
-208 LKEDFKGGTLSLQ
+208 LKDDFKGGTLSLQ

-235 IPDPNSQ
+235 IPDPNNQ

-251 GELINNILSKTGFKI
+251 GELVNNILSKTGFKI
-266 LTPAGLGKKAKITVV
+266 LSPNGLGKKAKIKVV
-281 EENQTTIADF
+281 EENQTTVADF

-357 VNGKDIYLVA
+357 VNGKDIYLIA

-379 KLNGTEILFN
+379 KLNGAEILFN

-407 QMVPIVERLV
+407 QMIPIMERLV

-431 ELNKLSFTTR
+431 ELNKLSFSTR

-452 DDSDTTRFAAL
+452 EDSDTTRFAAL

-492 DLRGFIERPNYYFED
+492 DLRGFIERPNYYFAD
-507 LTNIRLTELD
+507 LTNIKLTELD

-529 WKNYTSTSTTSFL
+529 WKNYTSTATAAFL

-559 AVVPNAKVTLI
+559 AVVPNAKVTII
-570 PTSNMLLSV
+570 PTSNMLLSI

-622 LTPLPN
+622 LTPPPN
-628 TSKDQPLLVNDINT
+628 ASKDQPLLLNDINT
-642 KLLTQLKNSQQFL
+642 TLLTQLKNSQQFL

-664 QKSIRLEEVQVNRV
+664 EKSIRLEEVQVNRV
-678 RTNKADKNSRNLN
+678 RTTKADKNSRNLN

-699 ISAEDLSTCTTLEQ
+699 ISADELSGCATFAQ
-713 CLAGRLVG
+713 CLNGRLNG
-721 VMFRNGV
+721 VIFRNGI

-734 MGLNGGS
+734 MNS
-741 PMQIVLDGMYIEAD
+741 PMQVVLDGMYIEPE
-755 QIDMINVADIA
+755 QIDMINTADIA
-766 SIEVLRSIGNTA
+766 SVEVLRSIGNTA
-778 IYGSYGGNGVIVI
+778 IYGMYGGNGVIVI

-801 SYTPTGIL
+801 SYTPTGIV

-822 FKPQYDATIQH
+822 FKPQYDATIQN

-850 IPKDGKTHFEFFTSD
+850 TPKDGKTHFEFFTSD

-889 IEVKPQ
+889 IAVKPQ

>member
-19 SAQIDQTLQ
+19 SAQIDQTL
-28 KLDTYHSQHIKEKIY
+28 KTLDTYHEQHIKEKIY

-116 YRVRSFTRWMQND
+116 YRVRSFTKWMQND
-129 SVANFYERVIP
+129 SIANFYERVVP
-140 ITNGRSDNIMTRSE
+140 VTNGRSDNIITRSA
-154 LVKNGTENMFQI
+154 LVKNGTDNLFQI

-187 NNSKEKSG
+187 NNNKEKSG

-201 NGTVALE
+201 NGTIALE
-208 LKEDFKGGTLSLQ
+208 LKDDFKGGTLSLQ

-235 IPDPNSQ
+235 IPDPNNQ

-251 GELINNILSKTGFKI
+251 GELVNNILSKTGFKT
-266 LTPAGLGKKAKITVV
+266 LTPNGFGKKAKITVV
-281 EENQTTIADF
+281 EENQTTVADF

-344 DKIAAQLSATADL
+344 DKIAAQLSTTADL
-357 VNGKDIYLVA
+357 VNGKDIYLIA

-379 KLNGTEILFN
+379 KLNGADILFN

-397 GVLQLSILTD
+397 GVLQLSVLTD
-407 QMVPIVERLV
+407 QMIPIVERMV
-417 FNYNTTSTLLPVSV
+417 FNYNTASTLLPVSV
-431 ELNKLSFTTR
+431 ELNKPSFTTR
-441 DKVIANLSVKY
+441 DKVIANLSVNY
-452 DDSDTTRFAAL
+452 EDSDTTRFAAL

-469 LSKVDSTTDRYYSSI
+469 LSKVDSATDRYYSSI

-507 LTNIRLTELD
+507 LTNIKLTELD

-529 WKNYTSTSTTSFL
+529 WKNYTSTATAAFP

-586 GRFSFDELLF
+586 GRFAFDELLF

-622 LTPLPN
+622 LIPPPN
-628 TSKDQPLLVNDINT
+628 TSKDQPLLLNDINT
-642 KLLTQLKNSQQFL
+642 TLLTQLKNSQQFL

-664 QKSIRLEEVQVNRV
+664 EKSIRLEEVQVNRV
-678 RTNKADKNSRNLN
+678 RTTKADKNSRNLN

-721 VMFRNGV
+721 VMFRNGI

-741 PMQIVLDGMYIEAD
+741 PMQIVLDGMYIEAE
-755 QIDMINVADIA
+755 QIDMINVADIS

-822 FKPQYDATIQH
+822 FKPQYDATIQN

-850 IPKDGKTHFEFFTSD
+850 TPKDGKTHFEFFTSD

>member
-1 MYAKLL
+1 MYPKLL

-28 KLDTYHSQHIKEKIY
+28 KLDTYHERHIKEKIY

-50 YSAGETIWF
+50 YSAGETMWF

-129 SVANFYERVIP
+129 SVANFYERVVP
-140 ITNGRSDNIMTRSE
+140 ITNGRSDHIITKSE

-174 PLINNSISYTLQP
+174 PLINNNISYTLQP
-187 NNSKEKSG
+187 NNNKEKSG

-201 NGTVALE
+201 NGTIALE
-208 LKEDFKGGTLSLQ
+208 LKDDFKGGTLSLQ

-235 IPDPNSQ
+235 IPDPNNQ

-251 GELINNILSKTGFKI
+251 GELVNNILSKTGFKI
-266 LTPAGLGKKAKITVV
+266 LSPNGLGKKAKIKVV
-281 EENQTTIADF
+281 EENQTTVADF

-357 VNGKDIYLVA
+357 VNGKDIYLIA
-367 QYNGL
+367 HYNGL

-379 KLNGTEILFN
+379 KLNGAEILFN

-407 QMVPIVERLV
+407 QMIPIVERLV

-431 ELNKLSFTTR
+431 ELNKPSFTTR
-441 DKVIANLSVKY
+441 DKVIANLSVNY
-452 DDSDTTRFAAL
+452 EDSDTTRFAAL

-492 DLRGFIERPNYYFED
+492 DLRGFIERPNYYFAD
-507 LTNIRLTELD
+507 LTNIKLTELD

-529 WKNYTSTSTTSFL
+529 WKNYTSTATAAFL

-559 AVVPNAKVTLI
+559 AVVPNAKVTII
-570 PTSNMLLSV
+570 PTSNMLLSI

-622 LTPLPN
+622 LTPPPN
-628 TSKDQPLLVNDINT
+628 ASKDQPLLLNDINT
-642 KLLTQLKNSQQFL
+642 TLLTQLKNSQQFL

-664 QKSIRLEEVQVNRV
+664 EKSIRLEEVQVNRV
-678 RTNKADKNSRNLN
+678 RTTKADKNSRNLN

-699 ISAEDLSTCTTLEQ
+699 ISADELSGCATFAQ
-713 CLAGRLVG
+713 CLNGRLNG
-721 VMFRNGV
+721 VIFRNGI

-734 MGLNGGS
+734 MNS
-741 PMQIVLDGMYIEAD
+741 PMQVVLDGMYIEPE
-755 QIDMINVADIA
+755 QIDMINTADIA
-766 SIEVLRSIGNTA
+766 SVEVLRSIGNTA
-778 IYGSYGGNGVIVI
+778 IYGMYGGNGVIVI

-801 SYTPTGIL
+801 SYTPTGIV

-822 FKPQYDATIQH
+822 FKPQYDATIQN

-850 IPKDGKTHFEFFTSD
+850 TPKDGKTHFEFFTSD

-889 IEVKPQ
+889 IAVKPQ

>member
-28 KLDTYHSQHIKEKIY
+28 KLDTYHERHIKEKIY

-50 YSAGETIWF
+50 YSAGETMWF

-71 SNISKIAN
+71 SNMSKIAN

-116 YRVRSFTRWMQND
+116 YRVRSFTRWRQND
-129 SVANFYERVIP
+129 SVANFYERVVP
-140 ITNGRSDNIMTRSE
+140 ITNGRSDHIITKSE

-174 PLINNSISYTLQP
+174 PLINNNISYTLQP
-187 NNSKEKSG
+187 NNNKEKSG

-201 NGTVALE
+201 NGTIALE
-208 LKEDFKGGTLSLQ
+208 LKDDFKGGTLSLQ

-235 IPDPNSQ
+235 IPDPNNQ

-251 GELINNILSKTGFKI
+251 GELVNNILSKTGFKI
-266 LTPAGLGKKAKITVV
+266 LSPNGLGKKAKIKVV
-281 EENQTTIADF
+281 EENQTTVADF

-357 VNGKDIYLVA
+357 VNGKDIYLIA

-379 KLNGTEILFN
+379 KLNGAEILFN

-407 QMVPIVERLV
+407 QMIPIMERLV

-431 ELNKLSFTTR
+431 ELNKLSFSTR

-452 DDSDTTRFAAL
+452 EDSDTTRFAAL

-492 DLRGFIERPNYYFED
+492 DLRGFIERPNYYFAD
-507 LTNIRLTELD
+507 LTNIKLTELD

-529 WKNYTSTSTTSFL
+529 WKNYTSTATAAFL

-559 AVVPNAKVTLI
+559 AVVPNAKVTII
-570 PTSNMLLSV
+570 PTSNMLLSI

-622 LTPLPN
+622 LTPPPN
-628 TSKDQPLLVNDINT
+628 ASKDQPLLLNDINT
-642 KLLTQLKNSQQFL
+642 TLLTQLKNSQQFL

-664 QKSIRLEEVQVNRV
+664 EKSIRLEEVQVNRV
-678 RTNKADKNSRNLN
+678 RTTKADKNSRNLN

-699 ISAEDLSTCTTLEQ
+699 ISADELSGCATFAQ
-713 CLAGRLVG
+713 CLNGRLNG
-721 VMFRNGV
+721 VIFRNGI

-734 MGLNGGS
+734 MNS
-741 PMQIVLDGMYIEAD
+741 PMQVVLDGMYIEPE
-755 QIDMINVADIA
+755 QIDMINTADIA
-766 SIEVLRSIGNTA
+766 SVEVLRSIGNTA
-778 IYGSYGGNGVIVI
+778 IYGMYGGNGVIVI

-801 SYTPTGIL
+801 SYTPTGIV

-822 FKPQYDATIQH
+822 FKPQYDATIQN

-850 IPKDGKTHFEFFTSD
+850 TPKDGKTHFEFFTSD

-889 IEVKPQ
+889 IAVKPQ

>member
-28 KLDTYHSQHIKEKIY
+28 KLDTYHERHIKEKIY

-50 YSAGETIWF
+50 YSAGETMWF

-129 SVANFYERVIP
+129 SVANFYERVVP
-140 ITNGRSDNIMTRSE
+140 ITNGRSDHIITKSE

-174 PLINNSISYTLQP
+174 PLINNNISYTLQP
-187 NNSKEKSG
+187 NNNKEKSG

-201 NGTVALE
+201 NGTIALE
-208 LKEDFKGGTLSLQ
+208 LKDDFKGGTLSLQ

-235 IPDPNSQ
+235 ILDPNNQ

-251 GELINNILSKTGFKI
+251 GELVNNILSKTGFKI
-266 LTPAGLGKKAKITVV
+266 LSPNGLGKKAKIKVV
-281 EENQTTIADF
+281 EENQTTVADF

-357 VNGKDIYLVA
+357 VNGKDIYLIA

-379 KLNGTEILFN
+379 KLNGAEILFN

-407 QMVPIVERLV
+407 QMIPIVERLV

-441 DKVIANLSVKY
+441 DKVIADLSVKY
-452 DDSDTTRFAAL
+452 EDSDTTRFAAL

-529 WKNYTSTSTTSFL
+529 WKNYTSTATAAFL

-559 AVVPNAKVTLI
+559 AVVPNAKVTII
-570 PTSNMLLSV
+570 PTSNMLLSI

-622 LTPLPN
+622 LTPPPN
-628 TSKDQPLLVNDINT
+628 ASKDQPLLLNDINT
-642 KLLTQLKNSQQFL
+642 TLLTQLKNSQQFL

-664 QKSIRLEEVQVNRV
+664 EKSIRLEEVQVNRV
-678 RTNKADKNSRNLN
+678 RTTKADKNSRNLN

-699 ISAEDLSTCTTLEQ
+699 ISADELSGCATFAQ
-713 CLAGRLVG
+713 CLNGRLNG
-721 VMFRNGV
+721 VIFRNGI

-734 MGLNGGS
+734 MNS
-741 PMQIVLDGMYIEAD
+741 PMQVVLDGMYIEPE
-755 QIDMINVADIA
+755 QIDMINTADIA
-766 SIEVLRSIGNTA
+766 SVEVLRSIGNTA
-778 IYGSYGGNGVIVI
+778 IYGMYGGNGVIVI

-801 SYTPTGIL
+801 SYTPTGIV

-822 FKPQYDATIQH
+822 FKPQYDATIQN
-833 KLTRD
+833 KLTHD

-850 IPKDGKTHFEFFTSD
+850 TPKDGKTHFEFFTSD

-889 IEVKPQ
+889 IAVKPQ

>member
-1 MYAKLL
+1 MYPKLL

-28 KLDTYHSQHIKEKIY
+28 KLDTYHERHIKEKIY

-50 YSAGETIWF
+50 YSAGETMWF

-129 SVANFYERVIP
+129 SVANFYERVVP
-140 ITNGRSDNIMTRSE
+140 ITNGRSDHIITKSE

-174 PLINNSISYTLQP
+174 PLINNNISYTLQP
-187 NNSKEKSG
+187 NNNKEKSG

-201 NGTVALE
+201 NGTIALE
-208 LKEDFKGGTLSLQ
+208 LKDDFKGGTLSLQ

-235 IPDPNSQ
+235 IPDPNNQ

-251 GELINNILSKTGFKI
+251 GELVNNILSKTGFKI
-266 LTPAGLGKKAKITVV
+266 LSPNGLGKKAKIKVV
-281 EENQTTIADF
+281 EENQTTVADF

-357 VNGKDIYLVA
+357 VNGKDIYLIA

-379 KLNGTEILFN
+379 KLNGAEILFN

-407 QMVPIVERLV
+407 QMIPIMERLV

-431 ELNKLSFTTR
+431 ELNKLSFSTR

-452 DDSDTTRFAAL
+452 EDSDTTRFAAL

-492 DLRGFIERPNYYFED
+492 DLRGFIERPNYYFAD
-507 LTNIRLTELD
+507 LTNIKLTELD

-529 WKNYTSTSTTSFL
+529 WKNYTSTATAAFL

-559 AVVPNAKVTLI
+559 AVVPNAKVTII
-570 PTSNMLLSV
+570 PTSNMLLSI

-622 LTPLPN
+622 LTPPPN
-628 TSKDQPLLVNDINT
+628 ASKDQPLLLNDINT
-642 KLLTQLKNSQQFL
+642 TLLTQLKNSQQFL

-664 QKSIRLEEVQVNRV
+664 EKSIRLEEVQVNRV
-678 RTNKADKNSRNLN
+678 RTTKADKNSRNLN

-699 ISAEDLSTCTTLEQ
+699 ISADELSGCATFAQ
-713 CLAGRLVG
+713 CLNGRLNG
-721 VMFRNGV
+721 VIFRNGI

-734 MGLNGGS
+734 MNS
-741 PMQIVLDGMYIEAD
+741 PMQVVLDGMYIEPE
-755 QIDMINVADIA
+755 QIDMINTADIA
-766 SIEVLRSIGNTA
+766 SVEVLRSIGNTA
-778 IYGSYGGNGVIVI
+778 IYGMYGGNGVIVI

-801 SYTPTGIL
+801 SYTPTGIV

-822 FKPQYDATIQH
+822 FKPQYDATIQN

-850 IPKDGKTHFEFFTSD
+850 TPKDGKTHFEFFTSD

-889 IEVKPQ
+889 IAVKPQ

>member
-28 KLDTYHSQHIKEKIY
+28 KLDTYHERHIKEKIY

-50 YSAGETIWF
+50 YSAGETMWF

-71 SNISKIAN
+71 SNMSKIAN

-129 SVANFYERVIP
+129 SVANFYERVVP
-140 ITNGRSDNIMTRSE
+140 ITNGRSDHIITKSE

-174 PLINNSISYTLQP
+174 PLINNNISYTLQP
-187 NNSKEKSG
+187 NNNKEKSG

-201 NGTVALE
+201 NGTIALE
-208 LKEDFKGGTLSLQ
+208 LKDDFKGGTLSLQ

-235 IPDPNSQ
+235 IPDPNNQ

-251 GELINNILSKTGFKI
+251 GELVNNILSKTGFKI
-266 LTPAGLGKKAKITVV
+266 LSPNGLGKKAKIKVV
-281 EENQTTIADF
+281 EENQTTVADF

-357 VNGKDIYLVA
+357 VNGKDIYLIA

-379 KLNGTEILFN
+379 KLNGAEILFN

-407 QMVPIVERLV
+407 QMIPIVERLV

-431 ELNKLSFTTR
+431 ELNKPSFTTR
-441 DKVIANLSVKY
+441 DKVIANLSVNY
-452 DDSDTTRFAAL
+452 EDSDTTRFAAL

-492 DLRGFIERPNYYFED
+492 DLRGFIERPNYYFAD

-529 WKNYTSTSTTSFL
+529 WKNYTSTATAAFL

-559 AVVPNAKVTLI
+559 AVVPNAKVTII
-570 PTSNMLLSV
+570 PTSNMLLSI

-610 EKKRVDIVIDNP
+610 EKKRVDVVIDNP
-622 LTPLPN
+622 LTPPPN
-628 TSKDQPLLVNDINT
+628 ASKDQPLLLNDINT
-642 KLLTQLKNSQQFL
+642 TLLTQLKNSQQFL

-664 QKSIRLEEVQVNRV
+664 EKSIRLEEVQVNRV
-678 RTNKADKNSRNLN
+678 RTTKADKNSRNLN

-699 ISAEDLSTCTTLEQ
+699 ISADELSGCATFAQ
-713 CLAGRLVG
+713 CLNGRLNG
-721 VMFRNGV
+721 VIFRNGI

-734 MGLNGGS
+734 MNS
-741 PMQIVLDGMYIEAD
+741 PMQVVLDGMYIEPE
-755 QIDMINVADIA
+755 QIDMINTADIA
-766 SIEVLRSIGNTA
+766 SVEVLRSIGNTA
-778 IYGSYGGNGVIVI
+778 IYGMYGGNGVIVI

-801 SYTPTGIL
+801 SYTPTGIV

-822 FKPQYDATIQH
+822 FKPQYDATIQN

-850 IPKDGKTHFEFFTSD
+850 TPKDGKTHFEFFTSD

-889 IEVKPQ
+889 IAVKPQ

>member
-1 MYAKLL
+1 
-7 LLVNCLLFALLA
+7 
-19 SAQIDQTLQ
+19 
-28 KLDTYHSQHIKEKIY
+28 
-43 LHLDKND
+43 
-50 YSAGETIWF
+50 
-59 KLYCTTAPFNYL
+59 
-71 SNISKIAN
+71 
-79 VELISPTNK
+79 
-88 IIKSIKIPI
+88 
-97 TLGLSIGDFNLP
+97 
-109 DTLEEGS
+109 
-116 YRVRSFTRWMQND
+116 
-129 SVANFYERVIP
+129 
-140 ITNGRSDNIMTRSE
+140 
-154 LVKNGTENMFQI
+154 
-166 NLKTIQGA
+166 
-174 PLINNSISYTLQP
+174 
-187 NNSKEKSG
+187 
-195 RLKSND
+195 
-201 NGTVALE
+201 
-208 LKEDFKGGTLSLQ
+208 
-221 FLSLDKRRILKSFV
+221 
-235 IPDPNSQ
+235 
-242 NSIQIFPES
+242 
-251 GELINNILSKTGFKI
+251 
-266 LTPAGLGKKAKITVV
+266 V
-281 EENQTTIADF
+281 EENQTTVADF

-302 LVLQTGK
+302 LVLQTEK

-357 VNGKDIYLVA
+357 VNGKDIYLIA

-379 KLNGTEILFN
+379 KLNGAEILFN

-407 QMVPIVERLV
+407 QMIPIMERLV

-431 ELNKLSFTTR
+431 ELNKLSFSTR
-441 DKVIANLSVKY
+441 DKVIADLSVKY
-452 DDSDTTRFAAL
+452 EDSDTTRFAAL

-492 DLRGFIERPNYYFED
+492 DLRGFIERPNYYFAD
-507 LTNIRLTELD
+507 LTNIKLTELD

-529 WKNYTSTSTTSFL
+529 WKNYTSTATAAFL

-559 AVVPNAKVTLI
+559 AVVPNAKVTII
-570 PTSNMLLSV
+570 PTSNMLLSI

-622 LTPLPN
+622 LTPPPN
-628 TSKDQPLLVNDINT
+628 ASKDQPLLLNDINT
-642 KLLTQLKNSQQFL
+642 TLLTQLKNSQQFL

-699 ISAEDLSTCTTLEQ
+699 ISADELSGCATFAQ
-713 CLAGRLVG
+713 CLNGRLNG
-721 VMFRNGV
+721 VIFRNGI

-734 MGLNGGS
+734 MNS
-741 PMQIVLDGMYIEAD
+741 PMQVVLDGMYIEPE
-755 QIDMINVADIA
+755 QIDMINTADIA
-766 SIEVLRSIGNTA
+766 SVEVLRSIGNTA
-778 IYGSYGGNGVIVI
+778 IYGMYGGNGVIVI

-801 SYTPTGIL
+801 SYTPTGIV

-816 YVPRTF
+816 DVPRTF
-822 FKPQYDATIQH
+822 FKPQYDATIQN

-850 IPKDGKTHFEFFTSD
+850 TPKDGKTHFEFFTSD

-889 IEVKPQ
+889 IAVKPQ

>member
-1 MYAKLL
+1 MYAKILL
-7 LLVNCLLFALLA
+7 LINCLLFSFLA
-19 SAQIDQTLQ
+19 SAQIDQAL
-28 KLDTYHSQHIKEKIY
+28 KILDTYHEQHVKEKIY

-50 YSAGETIWF
+50 YSAGETMWF

-88 IIKSIKIPI
+88 VIKSIKIPI

-129 SVANFYERVIP
+129 SIANFYERVIP
-140 ITNGRSDNIMTRSE
+140 ITNGRSDNIITRSE

-187 NNSKEKSG
+187 NNNKEKSG

-201 NGTVALE
+201 NGTIALE
-208 LKEDFKGGTLSLQ
+208 LKDDFKGGTLSLQ
-221 FLSLDKRRILKSFV
+221 FLSLDKRRILKSFI
-235 IPDPNSQ
+235 IPDPNNQ

-251 GELINNILSKTGFKI
+251 GELVNNILSKTGFKT
-266 LTPAGLGKKAKITVV
+266 LTPNGLGKKAKIKVV
-281 EENQTTIADF
+281 EENQTTVADF

-357 VNGKDIYLVA
+357 VNGKDIYLIA

-379 KLNGTEILFN
+379 KLNGTDILFN

-397 GVLQLSILTD
+397 GVLQLSILTE
-407 QMVPIVERLV
+407 QMIPIVERLV

-431 ELNKLSFTTR
+431 ELNKSSFTTR
-441 DKVIANLSVKY
+441 DKVVADLSVKY
-452 DDSDTTRFAAL
+452 EDSDTTRFAAL

-469 LSKVDSTTDRYYSSI
+469 FSKVDSTTDRYYSSI

-492 DLRGFIERPNYYFED
+492 DLRGFIERPNYYFAD
-507 LTNIRLTELD
+507 LTNIKLTELD

-529 WKNYTSTSTTSFL
+529 WKNYTSTSTAAFR

-559 AVVPNAKVTLI
+559 TVVPNAKVTLI

-586 GRFSFDELLF
+586 GRFAFDELLF

-622 LTPLPN
+622 LTPPPN
-628 TSKDQPLLVNDINT
+628 TSKDQPLLLNDINT
-642 KLLTQLKNSQQFL
+642 TLLTQLKNSQQFL

-664 QKSIRLEEVQVNRV
+664 QKSIQLEEVQVNRV
-678 RTNKADKNSRNLN
+678 RANKADKNSRNLN

-734 MGLNGGS
+734 VGLNGGS
-741 PMQIVLDGMYIEAD
+741 PMQIVLDGMYIEAE
-755 QIDMINVADIA
+755 QINMINVADIS
-766 SIEVLRSIGNTA
+766 SIEVLRSAGNTA
-778 IYGSYGGNGVIVI
+778 IYGMYGGNGVIVI

-816 YVPRTF
+816 YVSRTF
-822 FKPQYDATIQH
+822 FKPQYDAKIQ
-833 KLTRD
+833 KELSRD

-850 IPKDGKTHFEFFTSD
+850 TPKDGKTHFEFFTSD

-870 KLTVEGISMDG
+870 KLIVEGISMDG
-881 KIAHLEYL
+881 RIAHLEYL

>member
-1 MYAKLL
+1 
-7 LLVNCLLFALLA
+7 LA
-19 SAQIDQTLQ
+19 SAQIDQAL
-28 KLDTYHSQHIKEKIY
+28 KILDTYHEQHVKEKIY

-50 YSAGETIWF
+50 YSAGETMWF

-88 IIKSIKIPI
+88 VIKSIKIPI
-97 TLGLSIGDFNLP
+97 TLGLGIGDFNLP

-129 SVANFYERVIP
+129 SIANFYERVIP
-140 ITNGRSDNIMTRSE
+140 ITNGRSDNIITRSE

-187 NNSKEKSG
+187 NNNKEKSG

-201 NGTVALE
+201 NGTIALE
-208 LKEDFKGGTLSLQ
+208 LKDDFKGGTLSLQ
-221 FLSLDKRRILKSFV
+221 FLSLDKRRILKSFI
-235 IPDPNSQ
+235 IPDPNNQ

-251 GELINNILSKTGFKI
+251 GELVNNILSKTGFKT
-266 LTPAGLGKKAKITVV
+266 LTPNGLGKKAKIKVV
-281 EENQTTIADF
+281 EENQTTVADF

-357 VNGKDIYLVA
+357 VNGKDIYLIA

-379 KLNGTEILFN
+379 KLNGTDILFN

-397 GVLQLSILTD
+397 GVLQLSILTE
-407 QMVPIVERLV
+407 QMIPIVERLV
-417 FNYNTTSTLLPVSV
+417 FNYNTPSTLLPVSV
-431 ELNKLSFTTR
+431 ELNKSSFTTR
-441 DKVIANLSVKY
+441 DKVVADLSVKY
-452 DDSDTTRFAAL
+452 EDSDTTRFAAL

-469 LSKVDSTTDRYYSSI
+469 FSKVDSTTDRYYSSI

-492 DLRGFIERPNYYFED
+492 DLRGFIERPNYYFAD
-507 LTNIRLTELD
+507 LTNIKLTELD

-529 WKNYTSTSTTSFL
+529 WKNYTSTSTAAFR

-559 AVVPNAKVTLI
+559 TVVPNAKVTLI

-586 GRFSFDELLF
+586 GRFAFDELLF

-622 LTPLPN
+622 LTPPPN
-628 TSKDQPLLVNDINT
+628 TSKDQPLLLNDINT
-642 KLLTQLKNSQQFL
+642 TLLTQLKNSQQFL

-664 QKSIRLEEVQVNRV
+664 QKSIQLEEVQVNRV
-678 RTNKADKNSRNLN
+678 RANKADKNSRNLN

-721 VMFRNGV
+721 VIFRNGV

-734 MGLNGGS
+734 VGLNGGS
-741 PMQIVLDGMYIEAD
+741 PMQIVLDGMYIEAE
-755 QIDMINVADIA
+755 QINMINVADIS
-766 SIEVLRSIGNTA
+766 SIEVLRSAGNTA
-778 IYGSYGGNGVIVI
+778 IYGMYGGNGVIVI

-816 YVPRTF
+816 YVSRTF
-822 FKPQYDATIQH
+822 FKPQYDAKIQ
-833 KLTRD
+833 KELSRD

-850 IPKDGKTHFEFFTSD
+850 TPKDGKTHFEFFTSD

-870 KLTVEGISMDG
+870 KLIVEGISMDG
-881 KIAHLEYL
+881 RIAHLEYL

>member
-1 MYAKLL
+1 MYPKLL

-28 KLDTYHSQHIKEKIY
+28 KLDTYHERHIKEKIY

-50 YSAGETIWF
+50 YSAGETMWF

-129 SVANFYERVIP
+129 SVANFYERVVP
-140 ITNGRSDNIMTRSE
+140 ITNGRSDHIITKSE

-174 PLINNSISYTLQP
+174 PLINNNISYTLQP
-187 NNSKEKSG
+187 NNNKEKSG

-201 NGTVALE
+201 NGTIALE
-208 LKEDFKGGTLSLQ
+208 LKDDFKGGTLSLQ

-235 IPDPNSQ
+235 IPDPNNQ

-251 GELINNILSKTGFKI
+251 GELVNNILSKTGFKI
-266 LTPAGLGKKAKITVV
+266 LSPNGLGKKAKIKVV
-281 EENQTTIADF
+281 EENQTTVADF

-329 VQNSGYVLTVNSVLK
+329 LQNSGYVLTVNSVLK

-357 VNGKDIYLVA
+357 VNGKDIYLIA

-379 KLNGTEILFN
+379 KLNGAEILFN

-407 QMVPIVERLV
+407 QMIPIVERLV

-431 ELNKLSFTTR
+431 ELNKPSFTTR
-441 DKVIANLSVKY
+441 DKVIANLSVNY
-452 DDSDTTRFAAL
+452 EDSDTTRFAAL

-492 DLRGFIERPNYYFED
+492 DLRGFIERPNYYFAD
-507 LTNIRLTELD
+507 LTNIKLTELD

-529 WKNYTSTSTTSFL
+529 WKNYTSTATAAFL

-559 AVVPNAKVTLI
+559 AVVPNAKVTII
-570 PTSNMLLSV
+570 PTSNMLLSI

-622 LTPLPN
+622 LTPPPN
-628 TSKDQPLLVNDINT
+628 ASKDQPLLLNDINT
-642 KLLTQLKNSQQFL
+642 TLLTQLKNSQQFL

-664 QKSIRLEEVQVNRV
+664 EKSIRLEEVQVNRV
-678 RTNKADKNSRNLN
+678 RTTKADKNSRNLN

-699 ISAEDLSTCTTLEQ
+699 ISADELSGCATFAQ
-713 CLAGRLVG
+713 CLNGRLNG
-721 VMFRNGV
+721 VIFRNGI

-734 MGLNGGS
+734 MNS
-741 PMQIVLDGMYIEAD
+741 PMQVVLDGMYIEPE
-755 QIDMINVADIA
+755 QIDMINTADIA
-766 SIEVLRSIGNTA
+766 SVEVLRSIGNTA
-778 IYGSYGGNGVIVI
+778 IYGMYGGNGVIVI

-801 SYTPTGIL
+801 SYTPTGIV

-822 FKPQYDATIQH
+822 FKPQYDATIQN

-850 IPKDGKTHFEFFTSD
+850 TPKDGKTHFEFFTSD

-889 IEVKPQ
+889 IAVKPQ

>member
-28 KLDTYHSQHIKEKIY
+28 KLDTYHERHIKEKIY

-50 YSAGETIWF
+50 YSAGETMWF

-129 SVANFYERVIP
+129 SVANFYERVVP
-140 ITNGRSDNIMTRSE
+140 ITNGRSDHIITKSE

-174 PLINNSISYTLQP
+174 PLINNNISYTLQP
-187 NNSKEKSG
+187 NNNKEKSG

-201 NGTVALE
+201 NGTIALE
-208 LKEDFKGGTLSLQ
+208 LKDDFKGGTLSLQ

-235 IPDPNSQ
+235 IPDPNNQ

-251 GELINNILSKTGFKI
+251 GELVNNILSKTGFKI
-266 LTPAGLGKKAKITVV
+266 LSPNGLGKKAKIKVV
-281 EENQTTIADF
+281 EENQTTVADF

-302 LVLQTGK
+302 LVLQTEK

-357 VNGKDIYLVA
+357 VNGKDIYLIA

-379 KLNGTEILFN
+379 KLNGAEILFN

-407 QMVPIVERLV
+407 QMIPIVERLV

-441 DKVIANLSVKY
+441 DKVIADLSVKY
-452 DDSDTTRFAAL
+452 EDSDTTRFAAL

-492 DLRGFIERPNYYFED
+492 DLRGFIERPNYYFAD
-507 LTNIRLTELD
+507 LTNIKLTELD

-529 WKNYTSTSTTSFL
+529 WKNYTSTATAAFL

-559 AVVPNAKVTLI
+559 AVVPNAKVTII
-570 PTSNMLLSV
+570 PTSNMLLSI

-622 LTPLPN
+622 LTPPLNP
-628 TSKDQPLLVNDINT
+628 SKDQPLLVNDINT
-642 KLLTQLKNSQQFL
+642 TLLTQLKNSQQFL

-678 RTNKADKNSRNLN
+678 RTTKADKNSRNLN

-699 ISAEDLSTCTTLEQ
+699 ISADELSGCATFAQ
-713 CLAGRLVG
+713 CLNGRLNG
-721 VMFRNGV
+721 VIFRNGI

-734 MGLNGGS
+734 MNS
-741 PMQIVLDGMYIEAD
+741 PMQVVLDGMYIEPE
-755 QIDMINVADIA
+755 QIDMINTADIA
-766 SIEVLRSIGNTA
+766 SVEVLRSIGNTA
-778 IYGSYGGNGVIVI
+778 IYGMYGGNGVIVI

-801 SYTPTGIL
+801 SYTPTGII

-822 FKPQYDATIQH
+822 FKPQYDATIQN

-850 IPKDGKTHFEFFTSD
+850 MPKDGKTHFEFFTSD

-889 IEVKPQ
+889 IAVKPQ

>member
-7 LLVNCLLFALLA
+7 LLVSCLLFTSLA

-28 KLDTYHSQHIKEKIY
+28 KLDTYHERHIKEKIY

-50 YSAGETIWF
+50 YSAGETMWF

-129 SVANFYERVIP
+129 SVANFYERVVP
-140 ITNGRSDNIMTRSE
+140 ITNGRSDHIITKSE

-174 PLINNSISYTLQP
+174 PLINNNISYTLQP
-187 NNSKEKSG
+187 NNNKEKSG

-201 NGTVALE
+201 NGTIALE
-208 LKEDFKGGTLSLQ
+208 LKDDFKGGTLSLQ

-235 IPDPNSQ
+235 IPDPNNQ

-251 GELINNILSKTGFKI
+251 GELVNNILSKTGFKI
-266 LTPAGLGKKAKITVV
+266 LSPNGLGKKAKIKVV
-281 EENQTTIADF
+281 EENQTTVADF

-417 FNYNTTSTLLPVSV
+417 FNYNTTSTLLPVAV

-469 LSKVDSTTDRYYSSI
+469 LSKVDSTTNRYYSSI

-529 WKNYTSTSTTSFL
+529 WKNYTSTATAAFL

-559 AVVPNAKVTLI
+559 AVVPNAKVTII
-570 PTSNMLLSV
+570 PTSNMLLSI

-622 LTPLPN
+622 LTPPPN
-628 TSKDQPLLVNDINT
+628 ASKDQPLLLNDINST
-642 KLLTQLKNSQQFL
+642 LLTQLKNSQQFL

-664 QKSIRLEEVQVNRV
+664 EKSIRLEEVQVNRV
-678 RTNKADKNSRNLN
+678 RTTKADKSSRNLN

-699 ISAEDLSTCTTLEQ
+699 ISADELSGCATFAQ
-713 CLAGRLVG
+713 CLNGRLNG
-721 VMFRNGV
+721 VIFRNGI

-734 MGLNGGS
+734 MNS
-741 PMQIVLDGMYIEAD
+741 PMQVVLDGMYIEPE
-755 QIDMINVADIA
+755 QIDMINTADIA
-766 SIEVLRSIGNTA
+766 SVEVLRSIGNTA
-778 IYGSYGGNGVIVI
+778 IYGMYGGNGVIVI

-801 SYTPTGIL
+801 SYTPTGIV

-822 FKPQYDATIQH
+822 FKPQYDATIQN

-850 IPKDGKTHFEFFTSD
+850 TPKDGKTHFEFFTSD

-889 IEVKPQ
+889 IAVKPQ

>member
-28 KLDTYHSQHIKEKIY
+28 KLDTYHERHIKEKIY

-50 YSAGETIWF
+50 YSAGETMWF

-71 SNISKIAN
+71 SNMSKIAN

-129 SVANFYERVIP
+129 SVANFYERVVP
-140 ITNGRSDNIMTRSE
+140 ITNGRSDHIITKSE

-174 PLINNSISYTLQP
+174 PLINNNISYTLQP
-187 NNSKEKSG
+187 NNNKEKSG

-201 NGTVALE
+201 NGTIALE
-208 LKEDFKGGTLSLQ
+208 LKDDFKGGTLSLQ

-235 IPDPNSQ
+235 IPDPNNQ

-251 GELINNILSKTGFKI
+251 GELVNNILSKTGFKI
-266 LTPAGLGKKAKITVV
+266 LSPNGLGKKAKIKVV
-281 EENQTTIADF
+281 EENQTTVADF

-357 VNGKDIYLVA
+357 VNGKDIYLIA

-379 KLNGTEILFN
+379 KLNGAEILFN

-407 QMVPIVERLV
+407 QMIPIMERLV

-431 ELNKLSFTTR
+431 ELNKLSFSTR

-452 DDSDTTRFAAL
+452 EDSDTTRFAAL

-492 DLRGFIERPNYYFED
+492 DLRGFIERPNYYFAD
-507 LTNIRLTELD
+507 LTNIKLTELD
-517 NLMLIQGWRKLD
+517 NLMLIQGWRTLD
-529 WKNYTSTSTTSFL
+529 WKNYTSTATAAFL

-559 AVVPNAKVTLI
+559 AVVPNAKVTII
-570 PTSNMLLSV
+570 PTSNMLLSI

-622 LTPLPN
+622 LTPPPN
-628 TSKDQPLLVNDINT
+628 ASKDQPLLLNDINT
-642 KLLTQLKNSQQFL
+642 TLLTQLKNSQQFL

-664 QKSIRLEEVQVNRV
+664 EKSIRLEEVQVNRV
-678 RTNKADKNSRNLN
+678 RTTKADKNSRNLN

-699 ISAEDLSTCTTLEQ
+699 ISADELSGCATFAQ
-713 CLAGRLVG
+713 CLNGRLNG
-721 VMFRNGV
+721 VIFRNGI

-734 MGLNGGS
+734 MNS
-741 PMQIVLDGMYIEAD
+741 PMQVVLDGMYIEPE
-755 QIDMINVADIA
+755 QIDMINTADIA
-766 SIEVLRSIGNTA
+766 SVEVLRSIGNTA
-778 IYGSYGGNGVIVI
+778 IYGMYGGNGVIVI

-801 SYTPTGIL
+801 SYTPTGIV

-822 FKPQYDATIQH
+822 FKPQYDATIQN

-850 IPKDGKTHFEFFTSD
+850 TPKDGKTHFEFFTSD

-889 IEVKPQ
+889 IAVKPQ

>member
-7 LLVNCLLFALLA
+7 LLVSCLLFTSLA

-28 KLDTYHSQHIKEKIY
+28 KLDTYHERHIKEKIY

-50 YSAGETIWF
+50 YSAGETMWF

-129 SVANFYERVIP
+129 SVANFYERVVP
-140 ITNGRSDNIMTRSE
+140 ITNGRSDHIITKSE

-174 PLINNSISYTLQP
+174 PLINNNISYTLQP
-187 NNSKEKSG
+187 NNNKEKSG

-201 NGTVALE
+201 NGTIALE
-208 LKEDFKGGTLSLQ
+208 LKDDFKGGTLSLQ

-235 IPDPNSQ
+235 IPDPNNQ

-251 GELINNILSKTGFKI
+251 GELVNNILSKTGFKI
-266 LTPAGLGKKAKITVV
+266 LSPNGLGKKAKIKVV
-281 EENQTTIADF
+281 EENQTTVADF

-417 FNYNTTSTLLPVSV
+417 FNYNTTSTLLPVAV

-469 LSKVDSTTDRYYSSI
+469 LSKVDSTTNRYYSSI

-529 WKNYTSTSTTSFL
+529 WKNYTSTATAAFL

-559 AVVPNAKVTLI
+559 AVVPNAKVTII
-570 PTSNMLLSV
+570 PTSNMLLSI

-622 LTPLPN
+622 LTPPPN
-628 TSKDQPLLVNDINT
+628 ASKDQPLLLNDINST
-642 KLLTQLKNSQQFL
+642 LLTQLKNSQQFL

-664 QKSIRLEEVQVNRV
+664 EKSIRLEEVQVNRV
-678 RTNKADKNSRNLN
+678 RTTKADKNSRNLN

-699 ISAEDLSTCTTLEQ
+699 ISADELSGCATFAQ
-713 CLAGRLVG
+713 CLNGRLNG
-721 VMFRNGV
+721 VIFRNGI

-734 MGLNGGS
+734 MNS
-741 PMQIVLDGMYIEAD
+741 PMQVVLDGMYIEPE
-755 QIDMINVADIA
+755 QIDMINTADIA
-766 SIEVLRSIGNTA
+766 SVEVLRSIGNTA
-778 IYGSYGGNGVIVI
+778 IYGMYGGNGVIVI

-801 SYTPTGIL
+801 SYTPTGIV

-822 FKPQYDATIQH
+822 FKPQYDATIQN

-850 IPKDGKTHFEFFTSD
+850 TPKDGKTHFEFFTSD

-889 IEVKPQ
+889 IAVKPQ

>member
-7 LLVNCLLFALLA
+7 LLVNCLLFAFLA

-28 KLDTYHSQHIKEKIY
+28 KLDTYHEQHIKEKIY

-97 TLGLSIGDFNLP
+97 TLGLSMGDFSLP

-129 SVANFYERVIP
+129 SIANFYERVVP
-140 ITNGRSDNIMTRSE
+140 ITNGRSDHIITRSE
-154 LVKNGTENMFQI
+154 LIKNGTENMFQV

-174 PLINNSISYTLQP
+174 PLINNNISYTLQP
-187 NNSKEKSG
+187 NNNKEKSG

-201 NGTVALE
+201 NGTIALE
-208 LKEDFKGGTLSLQ
+208 LKDEFKGGTLSLQ

-235 IPDPNSQ
+235 IPDPNNQ

-251 GELINNILSKTGFKI
+251 GELVNNILCKTGFKI
-266 LTPAGLGKKAKITVV
+266 LAPNGLGKKAKITIV
-281 EENQTTIADF
+281 EENQTTVADF

-357 VNGKDIYLVA
+357 VNGRDIYLVA

-379 KLNGTEILFN
+379 KLNGTDILFN

-397 GVLQLSILTD
+397 GVLQLSVLTD
-407 QMVPIVERLV
+407 QMIPIVERLM

-431 ELNKLSFTTR
+431 ELNKPSFTTR
-441 DKVIANLSVKY
+441 DKVIADLSVNY
-452 DDSDTTRFAAL
+452 EESDTTRFAAL

-469 LSKVDSTTDRYYSSI
+469 LSKVDSATDRYYSSI

-507 LTNIRLTELD
+507 LTNIKLTELD

-529 WKNYTSTSTTSFL
+529 WKNYTSTATAAFL

-559 AVVPNAKVTLI
+559 AVVPNAKVTII
-570 PTSNMLLSV
+570 PTSNMLLSI

-622 LTPLPN
+622 LNPTTT
-628 TSKDQPLLVNDINT
+628 TSKDQPLLLNDINT
-642 KLLTQLKNSQQFL
+642 NLLTQLKNSQQFL
-655 GELEAAGII
+655 SELEAAGII

-699 ISAEDLSTCTTLEQ
+699 ISAEDLSSCTTLEQ

-741 PMQIVLDGMYIEAD
+741 PMQIVLDGMYIEPE
-755 QIDMINVADIA
+755 QIDMINVADIS
-766 SIEVLRSIGNTA
+766 SIEVLRSAGNTA

-801 SYTPTGIL
+801 SYTPTGIV

-822 FKPQYDATIQH
+822 FKPQYDATIQN

-850 IPKDGKTHFEFFTSD
+850 TPKDGKTHFEFFTSD

-889 IEVKPQ
+889 IAVKPQ